1 MAEVGICL
9 LMTRHDFD
17 IVGLARKVEELG
29 FGSLWAPEHGV
40 VPADFSVG
48 ESGARSGAPSAYSD
62 GRINQI
68 IDPLVYLAAA
78 AAATTSVRLG
88 TGICLVPER
97 NPIRLAKEVA
107 TLDLV
112 SGGRFMFGIGAGWL
126 QGEAEVLGADFP
138 RRWRQTRE
146 YVNAMKELW
155 TQPVSEFHGQWV
167 DFPPIICNPKPVQ
180 QPHPPVLI
188 GGELRRAAQR
198 VADYGDGW
206 LPRARTT
213 SAYHDPSRLPEAR
226 AAHRG
231 PVPRQGAQPV
241 SAEHHHVGRAARP
254 GAESPLLRSRR
265 RPHRT
270 HADHAGRALHA
281 GGVGPGGG
289 GGNKLTTENQGK

>member
-1 MAEVGICL
+1 MSNIGICM
-9 LMTRHDFD
+9 LMTEHDFD

-48 ESGARSGAPSAYSD
+48 ASGASSGAPSVYAD

-68 IDPLVYLAAA
+68 IDPLVFLAAA
-78 AAATTSVRLG
+78 AAATKSVRLG

-112 SGGRFMFGIGAGWL
+112 SGGRFVFGIGAGWL

-138 RRWRQTRE
+138 RRWGQTKE

-155 TQPVSEFHGQWV
+155 TNPVSEFHGRWV
-167 DFPPIICNPKPVQ
+167 DFPPIICDPKPVQ
-180 QPHPPVLI
+180 KPHPPVMI
-188 GGELRRAAQR
+188 GGELTRAAQR

-213 SAYHDPSRLPEAR
+213 SAYNDPSRLPEAR
-226 AAHRG
+226 RHIEDLFRAKGRNPSQLNITMWDAPPDREQNADSSTPG
-231 PVPRQGAQPV
+231 P
-241 SAEHHHVGRAARP
+241 
-254 GAESPLLRSRR
+254 
-265 RPHRT
+265 
-270 HADHAGRALHA
+270 
-281 GGVGPGGG
+281 
-289 GGNKLTTENQGK
+289 TTSSTC

>member
-1 MAEVGICL
+1 MANVGICL
-9 LMTRHDFD
+9 LMTQHDFD
-17 IVGLARKVEELG
+17 LVGLARKVEELG

-48 ESGARSGAPSAYSD
+48 AAGARAGAPSAYAD

-78 AAATTSVRLG
+78 ASVTQSVKLG

-112 SGGRFMFGIGAGWL
+112 SGGRFLFGIGAGWL

-138 RRWRQTRE
+138 RRWAQTRE
-146 YVNAMKELW
+146 YVYAMKELW
-155 TQPVSEFHGQWV
+155 REPAAEFHGRWV
-167 DFPPIICNPKPVQ
+167 DFPPVICNPKPVQ

-188 GGELRRAAQR
+188 GGELNRAAQR

-206 LPRARTT
+206 LPRARST
-213 SAYHDPSRLPEAR
+213 SAYSDPDKLPEAR
-226 AAHRG
+226 RRIEELYRANGRDSSGLNITMWDAPPDREQN
-231 PVPRQGAQPV
+231 RRFFDAGANHIV
-241 SAEHHHVGRAARP
+241 H
-254 GAESPLLRSRR
+254 L
-265 RPHRT
+265 
-270 HADHAGRALHA
+270 
-281 GGVGPGGG
+281 
-289 GGNKLTTENQGK
+289 LTTRGERETHDELERVAEAAL

>member
-1 MAEVGICL
+1 MTNVGICL
-9 LMTRHDFD
+9 LMTQHDFD
-17 IVGLARKVEELG
+17 VVGLARKVEELG

-48 ESGARSGAPSAYSD
+48 AAGASAGAPSAYSD

-78 AAATTSVRLG
+78 AAATSTVRLG

-107 TLDLV
+107 TLDLL
-112 SGGRFMFGIGAGWL
+112 SGGRFTFGIGAGWL

-155 TQPVSEFHGQWV
+155 TKPVSEFHGHWV
-167 DFPPIICNPKPVQ
+167 DFPPIICDPKPVQ
-180 QPHPPVLI
+180 KPHPPVMI
-188 GGELRRAAQR
+188 GGELQRAAQR

-226 AAHRG
+226 RHIEDLFRAK
-231 PVPRQGAQPV
+231 
-241 SAEHHHVGRAARP
+241 GRNPSQLDITMWDAPPDR
-254 GAESPLLRSRR
+254 EQNRR
-265 RPHRT
+265 FLDAG
-270 HADHAGRALHA
+270 ADHIVHL
-281 GGVGPGGG
+281 
-289 GGNKLTTENQGK
+289 LTTGDERSTLEDLERVAEAVL

>member
-1 MAEVGICL
+1 MTNVGICL
-9 LMTRHDFD
+9 LMTQHDFD

-29 FGSLWAPEHGV
+29 FSSLWAPEHGV

-48 ESGARSGAPSAYSD
+48 AAGAASGAPSVYAD

-68 IDPLVYLAAA
+68 IDPLVFLAAA
-78 AAATTSVRLG
+78 AGATKSVRLG

-112 SGGRFMFGIGAGWL
+112 SGGRFVFGIGAGWL
-126 QGEAEVLGADFP
+126 QGEAEVLGADFT
-138 RRWRQTRE
+138 RRWAQTRE

-155 TQPVSEFHGQWV
+155 TSPVSEFHGRWV
-167 DFPPIICNPKPVQ
+167 DFPPIICDPKPLQ
-180 QPHPPVLI
+180 KPHPPVMI
-188 GGELRRAAQR
+188 GGELARAAQR

-226 AAHRG
+226 RHIEELYRAN
-231 PVPRQGAQPV
+231 
-241 SAEHHHVGRAARP
+241 GRDPSQLNITMWDAPPDR
-254 GAESPLLRSRR
+254 EQNRR
-265 RPHRT
+265 FLDAG
-270 HADHAGRALHA
+270 ADHIVHM
-281 GGVGPGGG
+281 
-289 GGNKLTTENQGK
+289 LTTRDERSTLEALERVAEAVL

>member
-1 MAEVGICL
+1 MSNIGICM
-9 LMTRHDFD
+9 LMTEHDFD

-48 ESGARSGAPSAYSD
+48 ASGASSGAPSVYAD

-68 IDPLVYLAAA
+68 IDPLVFLAAA
-78 AAATTSVRLG
+78 AAATKSVRLG

-112 SGGRFMFGIGAGWL
+112 SGGRFVFGIGAGWL

-138 RRWRQTRE
+138 RRWGQTKE

-155 TQPVSEFHGQWV
+155 TNPVSEFHGRWV
-167 DFPPIICNPKPVQ
+167 DFPPIICDPKPVQ
-180 QPHPPVLI
+180 KPHPPVMI
-188 GGELRRAAQR
+188 GGELTRAAQR

-213 SAYHDPSRLPEAR
+213 SAYNDPSRLPEAR
-226 AAHRG
+226 RHIEDLFQAK
-231 PVPRQGAQPV
+231 
-241 SAEHHHVGRAARP
+241 GRNPSQLNITMWDAPPDR
-254 GAESPLLRSRR
+254 EQNRR
-265 RPHRT
+265 FLDAG
-270 HADHAGRALHA
+270 ADHIVHM
-281 GGVGPGGG
+281 
-289 GGNKLTTENQGK
+289 LTTRDERSTLEALEQVAEAVL

>member
-1 MAEVGICL
+1 MTNVGICM
-9 LMTRHDFD
+9 LMTEHDFD

-48 ESGARSGAPSAYSD
+48 ASGASSGAPSVYAD

-68 IDPLVYLAAA
+68 IDPLVFLAAA
-78 AAATTSVRLG
+78 AAATKSVRLG

-112 SGGRFMFGIGAGWL
+112 SGGRFVFGIGAGWL
-126 QGEAEVLGADFP
+126 QGEAQVLGADFP
-138 RRWRQTRE
+138 RRWGQTKE

-155 TQPVSEFHGQWV
+155 TNPVSEFHGRWV
-167 DFPPIICNPKPVQ
+167 DFPPIICDPKPVQ
-180 QPHPPVLI
+180 KPHPPVMI
-188 GGELRRAAQR
+188 GGELSRAAQR

-226 AAHRG
+226 RHIEDLFRAK
-231 PVPRQGAQPV
+231 
-241 SAEHHHVGRAARP
+241 GRNPSQLNITMWDAPPDR
-254 GAESPLLRSRR
+254 EQNRR
-265 RPHRT
+265 FLDAG
-270 HADHAGRALHA
+270 ADHIVHM
-281 GGVGPGGG
+281 
-289 GGNKLTTENQGK
+289 LTTRDERSTLEALEQVAEAVL

>member
-9 LMTRHDFD
+9 LMTHHDFD

-48 ESGARSGAPSAYSD
+48 ASGAAAGAPSAYSD

-112 SGGRFMFGIGAGWL
+112 SGGRFVFGVGAGWL

-138 RRWRQTRE
+138 HRWGQTRE

-155 TQPVSEFHGQWV
+155 TNPISEYHGKWV

-180 QPHPPVLI
+180 KPHPPVMI
-188 GGELRRAAQR
+188 GGELTRAAQR

-226 AAHRG
+226 RHIEDLYRAKGRNPSQLNITMWDAPPDREQNRRFFAAG
-231 PVPRQGAQPV
+231 
-241 SAEHHHVGRAARP
+241 
-254 GAESPLLRSRR
+254 
-265 RPHRT
+265 
-270 HADHAGRALHA
+270 ADHIVHM
-281 GGVGPGGG
+281 
-289 GGNKLTTENQGK
+289 LTTRDERSTLEELERVAEAAL

>member
-1 MAEVGICL
+1 MSNVGICL
-9 LMTRHDFD
+9 LMTQHDFD
-17 IVGLARKVEELG
+17 IVGLARRVEDLG

-48 ESGARSGAPSAYSD
+48 EAGAASGARSAYSD

-112 SGGRFMFGIGAGWL
+112 SGGRFVFGIGAGWL

-138 RRWRQTRE
+138 HRWGQTRE

-155 TQPVSEFHGQWV
+155 TNSVSEYHGRWV
-167 DFPPIICNPKPVQ
+167 DFPPIICDPKPAQ
-180 QPHPPVLI
+180 KPHPPVMI
-188 GGELRRAAQR
+188 GGELSRAAQR

-226 AAHRG
+226 RHIEDLFRAK
-231 PVPRQGAQPV
+231 
-241 SAEHHHVGRAARP
+241 GRNPSQLNITMWDAPPDR
-254 GAESPLLRSRR
+254 EQNRR
-265 RPHRT
+265 FLDAG
-270 HADHAGRALHA
+270 ADHIVHM
-281 GGVGPGGG
+281 
-289 GGNKLTTENQGK
+289 LTTRDERSTLEALEQIAQAVL

>member
-1 MAEVGICL
+1 MTNVGICL
-9 LMTRHDFD
+9 LMTQHDFD
-17 IVGLARKVEELG
+17 IVGMARKVEELG

-48 ESGARSGAPSAYSD
+48 AAGAASGAPSVYAD

-68 IDPLVYLAAA
+68 IDPLVFLAAA
-78 AAATTSVRLG
+78 AGATKSVRLG

-112 SGGRFMFGIGAGWL
+112 SGGRFVFGIGAGWL

-138 RRWRQTRE
+138 RRWAQTKE

-155 TQPVSEFHGQWV
+155 TSPVSEFHGRWV
-167 DFPPIICNPKPVQ
+167 DFPPIICDPKPVQ
-180 QPHPPVLI
+180 KPHPPVMI
-188 GGELRRAAQR
+188 GGELARAAQR

-226 AAHRG
+226 RHIEELFRAN
-231 PVPRQGAQPV
+231 
-241 SAEHHHVGRAARP
+241 GRDPSQLNITMWDAPPDR
-254 GAESPLLRSRR
+254 EQNRR
-265 RPHRT
+265 FLDAG
-270 HADHAGRALHA
+270 ADHIVHM
-281 GGVGPGGG
+281 
-289 GGNKLTTENQGK
+289 LTTRDERSTLEALEQVAEAAL

>member
-1 MAEVGICL
+1 MTEVGICL
-9 LMTRHDFD
+9 LMTQHDFD

-48 ESGARSGAPSAYSD
+48 AAGAAAGAPSAYAD

-78 AAATTSVRLG
+78 ASVTTTVKLG

-112 SGGRFMFGIGAGWL
+112 SGGRFVFGIGAGWL
-126 QGEAEVLGADFP
+126 QGEAEILGADFP
-138 RRWRQTRE
+138 RRWAQTRE
-146 YVNAMKELW
+146 YVYAMKELW
-155 TQPVSEFHGQWV
+155 TEPAPEFHGRWV

-180 QPHPPVLI
+180 QPHPPVMV

-213 SAYHDPSRLPEAR
+213 SEYHDPAKLPEAR
-226 AAHRG
+226 RHIEELYRANGRNPSSLNITMWDAPPDRG
-231 PVPRQGAQPV
+231 QNRRFFDAGANHIV
-241 SAEHHHVGRAARP
+241 H
-254 GAESPLLRSRR
+254 L
-265 RPHRT
+265 
-270 HADHAGRALHA
+270 
-281 GGVGPGGG
+281 
-289 GGNKLTTENQGK
+289 LTTRGERETLEELERVAEAAL

>member
-1 MAEVGICL
+1 MTNVGMCL
-9 LMTRHDFD
+9 LMTQHDFD
-17 IVGLARKVEELG
+17 IVGVARKVEELG

-48 ESGARSGAPSAYSD
+48 ASGAASGAPSVYAD

-68 IDPLVYLAAA
+68 IDPLMFLAAA
-78 AAATTSVRLG
+78 AAATKSVRLG
-88 TGICLVPER
+88 TGVCLVPER

-112 SGGRFMFGIGAGWL
+112 SGGRFVFGIGAGWL

-138 RRWRQTRE
+138 RRWRQTKE

-155 TQPVSEFHGQWV
+155 TNPVSEFHGRWV
-167 DFPPIICNPKPVQ
+167 DFPPIICDPKPVQ
-180 QPHPPVLI
+180 KPHPPVMV
-188 GGELRRAAQR
+188 GGELTRAAQR

-226 AAHRG
+226 RHIEDLFRAK
-231 PVPRQGAQPV
+231 
-241 SAEHHHVGRAARP
+241 GRDPSQLNITMWDAPPDR
-254 GAESPLLRSRR
+254 EQNRR
-265 RPHRT
+265 FLDAG
-270 HADHAGRALHA
+270 ADHIVHM
-281 GGVGPGGG
+281 
-289 GGNKLTTENQGK
+289 LTTRDERSTLEALEQVAEAVL

>member
-1 MAEVGICL
+1 MSNVGICL
-9 LMTRHDFD
+9 LMTQHDFD

-48 ESGARSGAPSAYSD
+48 AAGAASGAPSVYAD

-68 IDPLVYLAAA
+68 IDPLVFLAAA
-78 AAATTSVRLG
+78 AAATKSVRLG

-112 SGGRFMFGIGAGWL
+112 SGGRFVFGIGAGWL

-138 RRWRQTRE
+138 RRWGQTRE

-155 TQPVSEFHGQWV
+155 TTPVSEFHGRWV
-167 DFPPIICNPKPVQ
+167 DFPPIICDPKPVQ
-180 QPHPPVLI
+180 KPHPPVMI
-188 GGELRRAAQR
+188 GGELTRAAQR

-206 LPRARTT
+206 LPRARST

-226 AAHRG
+226 QHIEDLFRAK
-231 PVPRQGAQPV
+231 
-241 SAEHHHVGRAARP
+241 GRNPSQLNITMWDAPPDR
-254 GAESPLLRSRR
+254 EQNRR
-265 RPHRT
+265 FLDAG
-270 HADHAGRALHA
+270 ADHIVHM
-281 GGVGPGGG
+281 
-289 GGNKLTTENQGK
+289 LTTRDERSTLEALEQLAEAVL

>member
-1 MAEVGICL
+1 MTNVGMCL
-9 LMTRHDFD
+9 LMTQHDFD
-17 IVGLARKVEELG
+17 IVGVARKVEELG

-48 ESGARSGAPSAYSD
+48 SSGAASGAPSVYAD

-68 IDPLVYLAAA
+68 IDPLMFLAAA
-78 AAATTSVRLG
+78 AAATKSVRLG
-88 TGICLVPER
+88 TGVCLVPER

-112 SGGRFMFGIGAGWL
+112 SGGRFVFGIGAGWL

-138 RRWRQTRE
+138 RRWRQTKE

-155 TQPVSEFHGQWV
+155 TNPVSEFHGRWV
-167 DFPPIICNPKPVQ
+167 DFPPIICDPKPVQ
-180 QPHPPVLI
+180 KPHPPVMV
-188 GGELRRAAQR
+188 GGELTRAAQR

-226 AAHRG
+226 RHIEDLFRAK
-231 PVPRQGAQPV
+231 
-241 SAEHHHVGRAARP
+241 GRDPSQLNITMWDAPPDRKQN
-254 GAESPLLRSRR
+254 RR
-265 RPHRT
+265 FFDAG
-270 HADHAGRALHA
+270 ADHIVHM
-281 GGVGPGGG
+281 
-289 GGNKLTTENQGK
+289 LTTRDERSTLEALEQVAEAVL

>member
-1 MAEVGICL
+1 MANVGICL
-9 LMTRHDFD
+9 LMTQHDFD
-17 IVGLARKVEELG
+17 AVGLARRVEELG

-48 ESGARSGAPSAYSD
+48 ESGANAGAPSAYSD

-78 AAATTSVRLG
+78 AAATTSIRLG

-112 SGGRFMFGIGAGWL
+112 SDGRFTFGIGAGWL

-155 TQPVSEFHGQWV
+155 TKPVSEFHGQWV
-167 DFPPIICNPKPVQ
+167 DFPPIICDPKPVQ
-180 QPHPPVLI
+180 KPHPPVMI
-188 GGELRRAAQR
+188 GGELQRAGQR

-226 AAHRG
+226 RHIEDLYRAK
-231 PVPRQGAQPV
+231 
-241 SAEHHHVGRAARP
+241 GRNP
-254 GAESPLLRSRR
+254 SLLNITMWDAPPDREQNRR
-265 RPHRT
+265 FLEAG
-270 HADHAGRALHA
+270 ADHIVHL
-281 GGVGPGGG
+281 
-289 GGNKLTTENQGK
+289 LTTRDERSTLEDLERVAEAVL

>member
-9 LMTRHDFD
+9 LMTEHDFD

-48 ESGARSGAPSAYSD
+48 AAGAAAGAPSAYSD

-78 AAATTSVRLG
+78 ASVTKTIRLG

-112 SGGRFMFGIGAGWL
+112 SGGRFVFGIGAGWL

-138 RRWRQTRE
+138 RRWAQTRE
-146 YVNAMKELW
+146 YVYAMKELW
-155 TQPVSEFHGQWV
+155 TEPVSEFHGRWV
-167 DFPPIICNPKPVQ
+167 DFPPLICNPKPVQ
-180 QPHPPVLI
+180 QPHPPVMI
-188 GGELRRAAQR
+188 GGELSRAGQR

-206 LPRARTT
+206 LPRARNT
-213 SAYHDPSRLPEAR
+213 SAYHDPGKLPEAR
-226 AAHRG
+226 AHIEELYRANGRD
-231 PVPRQGAQPV
+231 PSALNITMWDAPPDREQNRRFFDAGANHIV
-241 SAEHHHVGRAARP
+241 H
-254 GAESPLLRSRR
+254 L
-265 RPHRT
+265 
-270 HADHAGRALHA
+270 
-281 GGVGPGGG
+281 
-289 GGNKLTTENQGK
+289 LTTRGERETLEALERVAEAAL

>member
-29 FGSLWAPEHGV
+29 FRSLWAPEHGV

-226 AAHRG
+226 RHIEDLFRAK
-231 PVPRQGAQPV
+231 
-241 SAEHHHVGRAARP
+241 GRNPSQLNITMWDAPPDR
-254 GAESPLLRSRR
+254 EQNRR
-265 RPHRT
+265 FFDAG
-270 HADHAGRALHA
+270 ADHIVHM
-281 GGVGPGGG
+281 
-289 GGNKLTTENQGK
+289 LTTRDERSTLEALERVAEAVIN

>member
-29 FGSLWAPEHGV
+29 FRSLWAPEHGV

-226 AAHRG
+226 RHIEDLFRAK
-231 PVPRQGAQPV
+231 
-241 SAEHHHVGRAARP
+241 GRNPSQLNITMWDAPPDR
-254 GAESPLLRSRR
+254 EQNRR
-265 RPHRT
+265 FFEAG
-270 HADHAGRALHA
+270 ADHIVHM
-281 GGVGPGGG
+281 
-289 GGNKLTTENQGK
+289 LTTRDERSTLEELDRVAEAVIN

>member
-9 LMTRHDFD
+9 LMTQHDFD
-17 IVGLARKVEELG
+17 IVGLARKVEDLG

-48 ESGARSGAPSAYSD
+48 AAGAAAGAPSAYSD

-78 AAATTSVRLG
+78 ASATKSVKLG

-112 SGGRFMFGIGAGWL
+112 SGGRFVFGIGAGWL
-126 QGEAEVLGADFP
+126 QGESEVLGADFP
-138 RRWRQTRE
+138 RRWAQTRE
-146 YVNAMKELW
+146 YVYAMKELW
-155 TQPVSEFHGQWV
+155 TEQEPEFHGRWV

-180 QPHPPVLI
+180 QPHPPVMV
-188 GGELRRAAQR
+188 GGELNRAAQR

-206 LPRARTT
+206 LPRARNT
-213 SAYHDPSRLPEAR
+213 SVYHDPDRLPEAR
-226 AAHRG
+226 AHIEELFRANGRD
-231 PVPRQGAQPV
+231 P
-241 SAEHHHVGRAARP
+241 SALNITMWDAPPDREQN
-254 GAESPLLRSRR
+254 RR
-265 RPHRT
+265 FFDAG
-270 HADHAGRALHA
+270 ADHIVHL
-281 GGVGPGGG
+281 
-289 GGNKLTTENQGK
+289 LTTQGERETLEELERVAEAAL

>member
-1 MAEVGICL
+1 MSNVGICM
-9 LMTRHDFD
+9 LMTEHDFD

-48 ESGARSGAPSAYSD
+48 ASGAASGAASVYAD

-68 IDPLVYLAAA
+68 IDPLVFLAAA

-107 TLDLV
+107 SLDLV
-112 SGGRFMFGIGAGWL
+112 SGGRFVFGIGAGWL

-138 RRWRQTRE
+138 HRWGQTRE

-155 TQPVSEFHGQWV
+155 TEPISEYHGKWV

-180 QPHPPVLI
+180 RPHPPVMI
-188 GGELRRAAQR
+188 GGELTRAAQR

-213 SAYHDPSRLPEAR
+213 SAYHDPARLPEAR
-226 AAHRG
+226 RHIEDLYRAK
-231 PVPRQGAQPV
+231 
-241 SAEHHHVGRAARP
+241 GRNPSQLNITMWDAPHDR
-254 GAESPLLRSRR
+254 ELNRR
-265 RPHRT
+265 FFDAG
-270 HADHAGRALHA
+270 ADHIVHM
-281 GGVGPGGG
+281 
-289 GGNKLTTENQGK
+289 LTTRDERSTVEALEQVAETVL

>member
-1 MAEVGICL
+1 MSNVGICL
-9 LMTRHDFD
+9 LLTQHDFD

-48 ESGARSGAPSAYSD
+48 ASGAAAGAPSAYAD

-78 AAATTSVRLG
+78 ASATRTVKLG

-112 SGGRFMFGIGAGWL
+112 SGGRFIFGIGAGWL

-138 RRWRQTRE
+138 RRWGQTRE
-146 YVNAMKELW
+146 YVYAMKELW
-155 TQPVSEFHGQWV
+155 TEPVAEFHGKWV

-180 QPHPPVLI
+180 QPHPPVMV

-206 LPRARTT
+206 LPRARNT
-213 SAYHDPSRLPEAR
+213 SEYNDPDKLPEAR
-226 AAHRG
+226 RHIEELYRANGRD
-231 PVPRQGAQPV
+231 P
-241 SAEHHHVGRAARP
+241 SALNITMWDAPPDREQN
-254 GAESPLLRSRR
+254 RR
-265 RPHRT
+265 FFDAG
-270 HADHAGRALHA
+270 ADHVVHM
-281 GGVGPGGG
+281 
-289 GGNKLTTENQGK
+289 LTTRGERETVEALERVAEAAL

>member
-1 MAEVGICL
+1 MTNVGMCL
-9 LMTRHDFD
+9 LMTQHDFD

-48 ESGARSGAPSAYSD
+48 ASGAASGAPSVYAD

-68 IDPLVYLAAA
+68 IDPLVFLAAA
-78 AAATTSVRLG
+78 AAATKSVRLG
-88 TGICLVPER
+88 TGVCLVPER

-112 SGGRFMFGIGAGWL
+112 SGGRFVFGIGAGWL

-138 RRWRQTRE
+138 RRWRQTKE

-155 TQPVSEFHGQWV
+155 TSPVSEYHGRWV
-167 DFPPIICNPKPVQ
+167 DFPPIICDPKPVQ
-180 QPHPPVLI
+180 KPHPPVMV
-188 GGELRRAAQR
+188 GGELTRAAQR

-213 SAYHDPSRLPEAR
+213 SSYHDPSRLPEAR
-226 AAHRG
+226 
-231 PVPRQGAQPV
+231 RQIEDLFRAK
-241 SAEHHHVGRAARP
+241 GRDPSQLNITMWDAPPDR
-254 GAESPLLRSRR
+254 EQNLRFFEAG
-265 RPHRT
+265 
-270 HADHAGRALHA
+270 ADHIVHM
-281 GGVGPGGG
+281 
-289 GGNKLTTENQGK
+289 LTTRDERSTLEALEQVAEAVL

>member
-1 MAEVGICL
+1 MTNIGICL

-29 FGSLWAPEHGV
+29 FRSLWAPEHGV

-48 ESGARSGAPSAYSD
+48 AAGAASGAPSVYAD

-68 IDPLVYLAAA
+68 IDPLVFLAAA
-78 AAATTSVRLG
+78 AGATKSVRLG

-112 SGGRFMFGIGAGWL
+112 SGGRFVFGIGAGWL
-126 QGEAEVLGADFP
+126 QGEAEVLGADFL
-138 RRWRQTRE
+138 RRWAQTKE

-155 TQPVSEFHGQWV
+155 TNPVSEFHGRWV
-167 DFPPIICNPKPVQ
+167 DFPPIICDPKPVQ
-180 QPHPPVLI
+180 KPHPPVMI
-188 GGELRRAAQR
+188 GGELARAAQR

-226 AAHRG
+226 RHIEELYRAN
-231 PVPRQGAQPV
+231 
-241 SAEHHHVGRAARP
+241 GRDPSQLNITMWDAPPDR
-254 GAESPLLRSRR
+254 EQNRR
-265 RPHRT
+265 FLDAG
-270 HADHAGRALHA
+270 ADHIVHM
-281 GGVGPGGG
+281 
-289 GGNKLTTENQGK
+289 LTTRDERSTLEALEQVAEAAL

>member
-1 MAEVGICL
+1 MTNVGICL
-9 LMTRHDFD
+9 LMTQHDFD

-48 ESGARSGAPSAYSD
+48 AAGAASGAPSVYAD

-68 IDPLVYLAAA
+68 IDPLVFLAAA
-78 AAATTSVRLG
+78 AAATKSVRLG

-112 SGGRFMFGIGAGWL
+112 SGGRFVFGIGAGWL

-138 RRWRQTRE
+138 RRWGQTKE

-155 TQPVSEFHGQWV
+155 TNPVSEFHGRWV
-167 DFPPIICNPKPVQ
+167 DFPPIICDPKPVQ
-180 QPHPPVLI
+180 KPHPPVMI
-188 GGELRRAAQR
+188 GGELTRAAQR

-206 LPRARTT
+206 LPRARST

-226 AAHRG
+226 RHIEDLFRAK
-231 PVPRQGAQPV
+231 
-241 SAEHHHVGRAARP
+241 GRNPSQLNITMWDAPPDR
-254 GAESPLLRSRR
+254 EQNRR
-265 RPHRT
+265 FFDAG
-270 HADHAGRALHA
+270 ADHIVHM
-281 GGVGPGGG
+281 
-289 GGNKLTTENQGK
+289 LTTRDERSTLEALEQVAEAVL

>member
-9 LMTRHDFD
+9 LMTEHDFD

-48 ESGARSGAPSAYSD
+48 SAGAAAGAPSAYSD

-68 IDPLVYLAAA
+68 IDPMVYLAAA
-78 AAATTSVRLG
+78 ASATTTVRLG

-112 SGGRFMFGIGAGWL
+112 SGGRFVFGIGAGWL
-126 QGEAEVLGADFP
+126 RGEAEVLGSDFP
-138 RRWRQTRE
+138 RRWAQTQE

-155 TQPVSEFHGQWV
+155 TEPVSEFYGRWV
-167 DFPPIICNPKPVQ
+167 AFPPIVCNPKPVQ
-180 QPHPPVLI
+180 KPHPPVMI
-188 GGELRRAAQR
+188 GGELEQAAQR

-206 LPRARTT
+206 LPRARNT
-213 SAYHDPSRLPEAR
+213 SAYHDPDRLPVAR
-226 AAHRG
+226 GLIEELYRANGRDPSALNITMWDAPPDREQN
-231 PVPRQGAQPV
+231 RRFFDAGANHIV
-241 SAEHHHVGRAARP
+241 HM
-254 GAESPLLRSRR
+254 
-265 RPHRT
+265 
-270 HADHAGRALHA
+270 
-281 GGVGPGGG
+281 
-289 GGNKLTTENQGK
+289 LTTRDERSTLEALERVAEAAL